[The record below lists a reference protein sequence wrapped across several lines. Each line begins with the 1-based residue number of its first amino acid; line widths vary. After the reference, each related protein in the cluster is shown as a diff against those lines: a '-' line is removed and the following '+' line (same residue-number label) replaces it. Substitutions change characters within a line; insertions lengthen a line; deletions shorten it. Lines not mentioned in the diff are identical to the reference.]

1 VVGGIVE
8 HGSLGG
14 LAQLAIIMGSGFCA
28 SCVPLSLQYYVPS
41 AEGAKVRSYSCSG
54 NPPYEAYFLGGGV
67 PVKHDV
73 MISLSQQSLARIK
86 EPTITLIINPFHRTL
101 IDVDPTLIQIKAD
114 GQLLQPASI
123 TYYLGRPA
131 GGPHFESHG
140 PIHIETDYLI
150 IYLPLGAEGA
160 SDVVTHLSPIVLDG
174 EVIELPDVSF
184 KLERHT
190 VMYNLAINC

>member
-1 VVGGIVE
+1 
-8 HGSLGG
+8 LLR
-14 LAQLAIIMGSGFCA
+14 LAQLAISFGSGFCA

-67 PVKHDV
+67 PAKHDV
-73 MISLSQQSLARIK
+73 IISLSQQSLAKIK
-86 EPTITLIINPFHRTL
+86 EPTITLIINPFHRAL
-101 IDVDPTLIQIKAD
+101 IDIDPTLIQIKAD
-114 GQLLQPASI
+114 GQLLPLESI
-123 TYYLGRPA
+123 TYYLGKPA

-150 IYLPLGAEGA
+150 IFLPIGTGGA
-160 SDVVTHLSPIVLDG
+160 SDVVTHLSPMVLDG

>member
-1 VVGGIVE
+1 VE
-8 HGSLGG
+8 HGSLGR
-14 LAQLAIIMGSGFCA
+14 LTQPAILIGSVLCA

-67 PVKHDV
+67 PAKHDV
-73 MISLSQQSLARIK
+73 IIGLSQQSIAGIK
-86 EPTITLIINPFHRTL
+86 EPTITLIINPFHQTL
-101 IDVDPTLIQIKAD
+101 IDVDPTLIQIQAD
-114 GQLLQPASI
+114 GQLLPPASI

-131 GGPHFESHG
+131 GGPHFKSHG
-140 PIHIETDYLI
+140 PIHVETDYLI
-150 IYLPLGAEGA
+150 INLPLGTGNA

-174 EVIELPDVSF
+174 KVIELPDVSF

-190 VMYNLAINC
+190 VMYNLAVNC